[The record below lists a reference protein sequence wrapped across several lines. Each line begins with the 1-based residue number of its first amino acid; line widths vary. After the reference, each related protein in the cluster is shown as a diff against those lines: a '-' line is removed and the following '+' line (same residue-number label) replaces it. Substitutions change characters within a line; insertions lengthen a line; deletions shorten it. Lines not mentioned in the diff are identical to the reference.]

1 MGQKNNFNL
10 YHLWLTMTRQMN
22 FVTSCRYQHDTLGIV
37 QVTVR
42 ANALHIRARW
52 SKGCV
57 HVTVPPHTTID
68 YFNKAINELVPKL
81 VKIRPERSGYY
92 FGQEITTDNL
102 IIRIQPLD
110 ADDSYIHSRFISE
123 NKGTYTFEISAYKE
137 LDLNKE
143 NAMTIISTQLKEI
156 ARKVAPT
163 LLLPRAEKL
172 AAHINRIPSDWRIST
187 GRRIL
192 GKCDSKGV
200 ISLSCMVVFLPQHL
214 RDYIIYHELAHL
226 SEMNHSVKFHQLCNA
241 YCNGKERQYIAELK
255 NFKFPVID

>member
-1 MGQKNNFNL
+1 
-10 YHLWLTMTRQMN
+10 MTN
-22 FVTSCRYQHDTLGIV
+22 HTSYVVSCRYQHDTLGVI

-57 HVTVPPHTTID
+57 HVTVPPRTTID
-68 YFNKAINELVPKL
+68 YFNNAINELVPKL
-81 VKIRPERSGYY
+81 MKIRPDKSGYY
-92 FGQEITTDNL
+92 FGQEITADGL
-102 IIRIQPLD
+102 SIKILPLD
-110 ADDSYIHSRFISE
+110 KDDSYIHSRFVGEE
-123 NKGTYTFEISAYKE
+123 NGVYNFEITAYKD

-143 NAMTIISTQLKEI
+143 NVMTIISSQLKEI
-156 ARKVAPT
+156 ARKTAPT
-163 LLLPRAEKL
+163 LLLPKAEQL
-172 AAHINRIPSDWRIST
+172 AARIKRIPSDWRIST

-214 RDYIIYHELAHL
+214 RDYIVYHELAHL
-226 SEMNHSVKFHQLCNA
+226 SEMNHSQKFHQLCNT
-241 YCNGKERQYIAELK
+241 YCNGKEQQYISELK